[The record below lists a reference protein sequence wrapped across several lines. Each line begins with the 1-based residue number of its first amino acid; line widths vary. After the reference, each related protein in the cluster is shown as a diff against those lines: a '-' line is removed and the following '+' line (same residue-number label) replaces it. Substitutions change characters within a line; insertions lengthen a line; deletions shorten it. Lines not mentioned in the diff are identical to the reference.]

1 MSIYNLVTDDLYFI
15 FKGVMNM
22 SSISDL
28 FGTTSSSSTDM
39 YSTLFGSSSNTSSG
53 VGSLSSSLGD
63 YNLIRSGAYK
73 KLQQA
78 YYSKVANDSNSDA
91 ETIKGSGTTDSKANL
106 STLKSAAGKLKSSA
120 QTLQKKDY
128 SKTEDALEDVKSFIS
143 DYNSTLNATKK
154 LNSYSILQTGV
165 WATEAMGASESTLEK
180 LGITIGEDNTLSID
194 EEKFKS
200 ADVSALKALFSGS
213 GSLADRISAKA
224 SSLELQSANQIAVN
238 SGKGIYTSSGTIA

>member
-1 MSIYNLVTDDLYFI
+1 MS
-15 FKGVMNM
+15 G
-22 SSISDL
+22 ISDL
-28 FGTTSSSSTDM
+28 FGTSGSTSTDM
-39 YSTLFGSSSNTSSG
+39 YSTLFGSSSNTSGAS
-53 VGSLSSSLGD
+53 SLSSSLGD

-78 YYSKVANDSNSDA
+78 YYSKVAKDSDSDV

-180 LGITIGEDNTLSID
+180 LGITIGEDNTLKLD

-200 ADVSALKALFSGS
+200 ADVSSLKALFSGS